1 MATIGRH
8 SAKSREAVATRYPA
22 RDRCTII
29 GPLDTIVINGGARL
43 SGTVRTGGAKNSAL
57 PLLFATLLADGEY
70 RFRNVPRLRDIDS
83 TVLLLEHLGT
93 TVDRDG
99 DAMNVHARDCS
110 HLDAPYDIVRKM
122 RASILCLGPL
132 LTRYGRAKVSL
143 PGGCAI
149 GTRPINLHIEALQ
162 QMGADIEIE
171 HGYVVARAK
180 RLHGACIVFENATV
194 GGTENLMLAATL
206 AKGTTV
212 LENAA
217 KEPEIVDLADCLVKM
232 GAHIEGAG
240 SSVIR
245 IEGVDVLRPC
255 KHTVIPD
262 RIEAGT
268 LLIAGAITGGDVR
281 VNDCVPGHI
290 DALVQRMAECG
301 FRIDSGSDWV
311 RVLPCQD
318 WRAVDASTAPYPGFP
333 TDLQAQFMALMTL
346 ARGTSVITERI
357 FENRFMHVQE
367 LVRMGANITPKTQVA
382 IVRGEPGCLNGA
394 PVMATD
400 LRASASLVLAG
411 LAAEGETV
419 VNRIYHL
426 DRGYE
431 NLESKL
437 KSLGA
442 VIDRR
447 PAEG

>member
-1 MATIGRH
+1 M
-8 SAKSREAVATRYPA
+8 
-22 RDRCTII
+22 
-29 GPLDTIVINGGARL
+29 DTIVIKGGATL
-43 SGTVRTGGAKNSAL
+43 SGTVSTGGAKNAAL

-83 TVLLLEHLGT
+83 TLLLLEHLGT
-93 TVDRDG
+93 RVDRRG
-99 DAMNVHARDCS
+99 DTLSVHAVECG

-132 LTRYGRAKVSL
+132 LSRYGRAKVSL

-149 GTRPINLHIEALQ
+149 GSRPINLHIEALQ
-162 QMGADIEIE
+162 QMGAEIEIE
-171 HGYVVARAK
+171 HGYVIARAK

-206 AKGTTV
+206 ARGTTV
-212 LENAA
+212 IENAA

-232 GAHIEGAG
+232 GAQIDGAG
-240 SSVIR
+240 SSVVT
-245 IEGVDVLRPC
+245 IEGVDQLRPC
-255 KHTVIPD
+255 SHRVIPD
-262 RIEAGT
+262 RVEAGT

-290 DALVQRMAECG
+290 DALTQRMAECG
-301 FRIDSGSDWV
+301 FRIDAGSDWL
-311 RVLPCQD
+311 RVLPCD
-318 WRAVDASTAPYPGFP
+318 GWRAVDISTAPYPGFP
-333 TDLQAQFMALMTL
+333 TDLQAQFMALMTV
-346 ARGTSVITERI
+346 AEGTSVVTERI

-382 IVRGEPGCLNGA
+382 VVRGQPGCLNGA

-411 LAAEGETV
+411 LAAEGETI

-431 NLESKL
+431 GLEEKL
-437 KSLGA
+437 RRLGA
-442 VIDRR
+442 STERR
-447 PAEG
+447 PSES